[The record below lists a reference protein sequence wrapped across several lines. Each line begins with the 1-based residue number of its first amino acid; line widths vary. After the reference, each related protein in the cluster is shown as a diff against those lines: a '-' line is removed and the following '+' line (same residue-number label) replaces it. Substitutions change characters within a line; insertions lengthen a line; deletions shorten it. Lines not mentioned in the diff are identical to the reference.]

1 MFTLLKLR
9 HRALGLRDT
18 ECAVWRSSEMLD
30 RMGGKITG
38 YALWSVAGENEN
50 QPLDT
55 HHPDRE
61 TVLHRGSRH
70 AAPLP
75 TGAGDWLTLM
85 AATSTPPSMSA
96 AASPGICLLVH
107 LSDR

>member
-1 MFTLLKLR
+1 MI
-9 HRALGLRDT
+9 
-18 ECAVWRSSEMLD
+18 EW
-30 RMGGKITG
+30 GKFTG

-85 AATSTPPSMSA
+85 AATSPPASMSA

-107 LSDR
+107 LSDG